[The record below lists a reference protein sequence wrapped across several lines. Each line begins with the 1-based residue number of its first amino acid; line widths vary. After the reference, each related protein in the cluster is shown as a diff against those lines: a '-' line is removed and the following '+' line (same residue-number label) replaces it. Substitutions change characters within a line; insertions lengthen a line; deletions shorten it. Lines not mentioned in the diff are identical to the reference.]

1 MAITE
6 VVSIVTGTIGTI
18 LWCIQLIPQIIY
30 NYRNKNC
37 EGLPPLMMFLWA
49 ASGIPFAIYFIVR
62 DSYIPM
68 QVQPVLFSALCAIS
82 WIQTLYY
89 PPSQLKIVK
98 IVSLVSVFLVIALGM
113 MMGFIMWLRP
123 LYIDENL
130 EWPSLIFGI
139 LASIMLL
146 AGLVPPYIEL
156 AKRKGRVLGINFV
169 FLSMDSA
176 GAAFSMISV
185 LVDKIDIMGAILYAV
200 VLIMELGIFTSHIMW
215 WLRIGQYVEIEGS
228 ISTDVETNHLEE
240 NKLFDSSVK

>member
-1 MAITE
+1 MANTE
-6 VVSIVTGTIGTI
+6 AVSIVTGTIGTI

-68 QVQPVLFSALCAIS
+68 QVQPVLFSALCTIS

-89 PPSQLKIVK
+89 PPSQLEIVK
-98 IVSLVSVFLVIALGM
+98 IVSLVSGFLLIALGM
-113 MMGFIMWLRP
+113 MLGFILWLRP
-123 LYIDENL
+123 LYIDNNL
-130 EWPSLIFGI
+130 EWPSLIFGV
-139 LASIMLL
+139 LASIMLV

-156 AKRKGRVLGINFV
+156 AKREGRVLGINFL

-185 LVDKIDIMGAILYAV
+185 LVDKIDIMGAILYAA
-200 VLIMELGIFTSHIMW
+200 VLIMELGIFTSHIIW
-215 WLRIGQYVEIEGS
+215 WLRIGKYIMTDAR
-228 ISTDVETNHLEE
+228 ISTDVETSHLKE
-240 NKLFDSSVK
+240 NELFKSSVK